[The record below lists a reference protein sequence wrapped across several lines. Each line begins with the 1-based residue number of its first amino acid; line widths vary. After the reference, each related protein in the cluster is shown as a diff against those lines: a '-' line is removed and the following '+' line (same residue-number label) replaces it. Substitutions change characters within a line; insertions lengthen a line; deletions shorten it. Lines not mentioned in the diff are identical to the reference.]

1 MQKQDVINLIDC
13 GLLHVSAHE
22 LGPEHAYK
30 VFILKRQL
38 EKAYNAIADEQNAI
52 LNEVGIDDSF
62 KQKATD
68 INKRTSNK
76 EVLTI
81 EEREW
86 LSKVPAIQQSADK
99 LLQEMQKSE
108 ITIDGLKTIPYETW
122 RELQKENKAKTI
134 NGKVVDILG
143 GPAEI
148 ILADIFWKAPEEKS
162 EKSE

>member
-1 MQKQDVINLIDC
+1 MQKQDVINLINC
-13 GLLHVSAHE
+13 GILHMSAHE

-38 EKAYNAIADEQNAI
+38 EKAYNAITDEQNAI

-68 INKRTSNK
+68 INKKTSNK

-86 LSKVPAIQQSADK
+86 LSNVSAIQQSADK
-99 LLQEMQKSE
+99 LMQEMQKSE

-122 RELQKENKAKTI
+122 RELQKENRAKLIGDKA
-134 NGKVVDILG
+134 VDILG

-162 EKSE
+162 E